1 MSSGGGSRQTTTIE
15 GGTPLL
21 VQDFIPRRQ
30 FRRMARYANVEGRR
44 AQESL
49 ATAQEVA
56 NRVLAR
62 INPDAPRI
70 YEPMRRPDGSVVEPF
85 QAPRFMNAQR
95 LVPTSRE
102 LRLPQ
107 STDSSSSKTEETT
120 NSQTERPQTP
130 EERLAAAARS
140 SSRRNLLS

>member
-62 INPDAPRI
+62 INPNAPRL
-70 YEPMRRPDGSVVEPF
+70 YDPLRRADGSVVEPF

-95 LVPTSRE
+95 LVPAARE
-102 LRLPQ
+102 LRLPEG
-107 STDSSSSKTEETT
+107 TDSSSKAEETT
-120 NSQTERPQTP
+120 DSQTERPQTP
-130 EERLAAAARS
+130 EERLASAARTT
-140 SSRRNLLS
+140 SRRHLLS

>member
-1 MSSGGGSRQTTTIE
+1 MSSGGGGSRQTTTIE

-49 ATAQEVA
+49 ATYQERVNRALSRFQPEGQVA
-56 NRVLAR
+56 Y
-62 INPDAPRI
+62 D
-70 YEPMRRPDGSVVEPF
+70 PMRRADGSIVEPF

-95 LVPTSRE
+95 LVPTARE
-102 LRLPQ
+102 LRLPE
-107 STDSSSSKTEETT
+107 STDSSSKAEEITA
-120 NSQTERPQTP
+120 SQTERPQTP
-130 EERLAAAARS
+130 EERLAAAARTT
-140 SSRRNLLS
+140 SRRHLLS